1 MKSQISTLKQTS
13 YEINGLNAQT
23 FLSLATNFDN
33 IDTKSTG
40 KLGNTSYASILLCS
54 NFNETTPLSKWFQSL

>member
-1 MKSQISTLKQTS
+1 MKSQILTLKQTS

-33 IDTKSTG
+33 LDTKSTG
-40 KLGNTSYASILLCS
+40 KMGNTSYASVLMSS
-54 NFNETTPLSKWFQSL
+54 NSNEMTPLSKWFQSL